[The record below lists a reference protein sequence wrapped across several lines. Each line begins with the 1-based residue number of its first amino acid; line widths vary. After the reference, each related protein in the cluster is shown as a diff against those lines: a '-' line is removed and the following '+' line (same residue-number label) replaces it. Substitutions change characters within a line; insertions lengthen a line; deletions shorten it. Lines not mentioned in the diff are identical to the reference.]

1 METDI
6 SKIMDPDESDCIP
19 ILCNILDSI
28 KQLKN
33 EYFSEFII
41 LQEKNFLK
49 TIRREMAENDARSST
64 CHRPVHRSPC
74 PVRAVGD
81 YATTEQ
87 KEVNLHDLEQDIIKF
102 NHWACTSGSLIWGN

>member
-49 TIRREMAENDARSST
+49 TIRREMAENDAHSRSSESLLEWINLSSS
-64 CHRPVHRSPC
+64 CSSQSMSSPC
-74 PVRAVGD
+74 RGRLRNYRA
-81 YATTEQ
+81 E
-87 KEVNLHDLEQDIIKF
+87 
-102 NHWACTSGSLIWGN
+102 GS